1 MDIEKQ
7 IKKLKDEEKE
17 GPPVESM
24 KQNCQQ
30 DNSWIFPAIIVFCLF
45 SYFTT
50 GEVFGSL
57 WGYWW
62 LIFFVPMFAGWF
74 NHQPKKGI

>member
-17 GPPVESM
+17 GAPAEF
-24 KQNCQQ
+24 KQQTCQQ
-30 DNSWIFPAIIVFCLF
+30 NSSWIFPAIIVFCLF

-74 NHQPKKGI
+74 SPNGQKGL